1 MPVLVPSAFPL
12 PSCLAWSSLE
22 ELPTNMELDRSKLSD
37 HELLILLHAKQE
49 QMGIDIKDIKDDTKE
64 KLAQLSAKVDALE
77 QHKVDKT
84 EFVTLQ
90 KSYESQGRQI
100 GRLTNYLWFAFG
112 AMAILQIALT
122 VYLNLRK

>member
-1 MPVLVPSAFPL
+1 
-12 PSCLAWSSLE
+12 
-22 ELPTNMELDRSKLSD
+22 MELDHTKLTD
-37 HELLILLHAKQE
+37 HELLILLHSKQE
-49 QMGIDIKDIKDDTKE
+49 QMGVDVKEIKDDTKE

-90 KSYESQGRQI
+90 KNNESQGRQI

-112 AMAILQIALT
+112 ALAILQI
-122 VYLNLRK
+122 VLNIYPNFRNNG